1 MYRITHIIPEFP
13 LVRAGSLSADA
24 LRAYKQ
30 MSFRDE
36 VVIASTDVF
45 IKADSQTGNVWVSAP
60 GCGRTLLQH
69 VRIFERNIID
79 LFSDAKHKFNAH
91 G

>member
-1 MYRITHIIPEFP
+1 MYRIADAMPELP
-13 LVRAGSLSADA
+13 LVRAGSLCADA
-24 LRAYKQ
+24 LSAYKK

-36 VVIASTDVF
+36 VVVASTDVF
-45 IKADSQTGNVWVSAP
+45 IRADSQTGIVWVSAP